1 MDRINHISLEDYL
14 EAVIC
19 SEMSSNASMGGIIAQ
34 GPKVEKLQEV
44 QHQGPEWRR
53 QKALTAAEE
62 EKLKQ
67 QQQVRKTPEGEKNL
81 SVTEREP
88 QHHERTDSDNPADK
102 EEEQENKTHS
112 RPRTSGGGQIIDII
126 V

>member
-1 MDRINHISLEDYL
+1 
-14 EAVIC
+14 
-19 SEMSSNASMGGIIAQ
+19 MSANTSMGGIIAQ

-44 QHQGPEWRR
+44 QHQGPEWRK

-88 QHHERTDSDNPADK
+88 QQQGRTDSDSPKK
-102 EEEQENKTHS
+102 EEKDSENKRHGGPLKS
-112 RPRTSGGGQIIDII
+112 AGGQIIDI
-126 V
+126 VV